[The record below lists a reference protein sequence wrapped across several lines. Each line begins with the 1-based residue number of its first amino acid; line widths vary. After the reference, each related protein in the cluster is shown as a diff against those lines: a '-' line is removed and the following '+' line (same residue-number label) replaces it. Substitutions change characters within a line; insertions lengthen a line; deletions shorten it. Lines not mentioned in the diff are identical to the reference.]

1 MALIKKNE
9 FRQMTEQQLRSRLVE
24 IEKELLKLNGQR
36 AMHTTLESPGRVK
49 LIRKTRARI
58 FTRIHELKNQV
69 PQQKQAQKQEAR
81 KPLEKSR
88 EQMPSKEKTRS
99 PKPTKAPVKKE
110 TGGKNKRHE

>member
-9 FRQMTEQQLRSRLVE
+9 FRQMTERQLRSRLID

-58 FTRIHELKNQV
+58 FTRINELKRQAM
-69 PQQKQAQKQEAR
+69 QQRKQPVQQQAKIPIEKQK
-81 KPLEKSR
+81 
-88 EQMPSKEKTRS
+88 EQPKEKTHS
-99 PKPTKAPVKKE
+99 LKPTKTPKKKE
-110 TGGKNKRHE
+110 TGGKNQRHE